1 VKSNLSVL
9 ASWMGY
15 NMKKLSLYIIETL
28 GYIMI
33 TETMD
38 TTLSFV
44 TSFLST
50 FSSISTHAS
59 IYFTHLV
66 SYNMRYMMDCLIG
79 I

>member
-1 VKSNLSVL
+1 
-9 ASWMGY
+9 
-15 NMKKLSLYIIETL
+15 
-28 GYIMI
+28 MI

-44 TSFLST
+44 TSPLST

-59 IYFTHLV
+59 IHFTRLV
-66 SYNMRYMMDCLIG
+66 SYSMRYMMDCLLG

>member
-1 VKSNLSVL
+1 VKSNLPVL
-9 ASWMGY
+9 ACWMGY
-15 NMKKLSLYIIETL
+15 NKKKLSLYIIETL

-44 TSFLST
+44 TSPLST

-59 IYFTHLV
+59 IHCTRLV
-66 SYNMRYMMDCLIG
+66 SYSMRYMMDCLLG